1 MRPGQLLNI
10 SVAVDSRPAP
20 VAAPPHPRVM
30 TVMPCTLLICAGL
43 VHFPSFAHM
52 DSHLVDFVPTLPLC
66 TAECCV
72 QRCSRTITG
81 T

>member
-43 VHFPSFAHM
+43 VQFPSFAHK
-52 DSHLVDFVPTLPLC
+52 DSRIVPTLPLC
-66 TAECCV
+66 RVLRAAV
-72 QRCSRTITG
+72 L
-81 T
+81 